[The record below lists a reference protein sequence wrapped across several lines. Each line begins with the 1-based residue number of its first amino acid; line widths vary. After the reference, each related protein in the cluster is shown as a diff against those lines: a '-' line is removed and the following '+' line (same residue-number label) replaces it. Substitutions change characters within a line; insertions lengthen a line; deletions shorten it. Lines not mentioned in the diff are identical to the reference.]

1 MFKKNDAAV
10 LMVRGIS
17 LGNGFWVVNTTP
29 VRKGLKGS
37 TVNFAHTFLTDYC
50 TKTCPRFF

>member
-50 TKTCPRFF
+50 T